1 MKVVLLYEVLPKRL
15 GKKSKQHDENDG
27 PNDCS
32 AVFNDKRCTQ
42 IMPGNSEEP
51 GNQSEMPVDLSC
63 QSESHQRCTGSGNVD
78 DLCLTEASRT
88 SKPPNVE
95 KDTRRNVPEPG
106 P

>member
-1 MKVVLLYEVLPKRL
+1 MKVVLLCEVLPKRL

-32 AVFNDKRCTQ
+32 AVFDNERCTQ

-63 QSESHQRCTGSGNVD
+63 QSESHERSTGTRNVD
-78 DLCLTEASRT
+78 DL
-88 SKPPNVE
+88 
-95 KDTRRNVPEPG
+95 
-106 P
+106 